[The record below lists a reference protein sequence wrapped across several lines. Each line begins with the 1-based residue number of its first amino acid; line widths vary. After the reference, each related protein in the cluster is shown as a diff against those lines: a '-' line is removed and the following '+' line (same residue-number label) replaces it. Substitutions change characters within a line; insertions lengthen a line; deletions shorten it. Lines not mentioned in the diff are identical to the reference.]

1 MYWGNC
7 VSLMTPPLHLERV
20 RPHRRQNSIFSSFCL
35 QSEEGLENKLGEKMR
50 FSSYL
55 RQFKHVWSK
64 MFNAVCKKPIFKF
77 GERESLGKAG
87 WVEVLTIL
95 PEKALVSC
103 SRREYTRL
111 IHYNI
116 IANVINHVISKA
128 IIVIASIIIINTF
141 QWKLL
146 YLESFEPYLHRS
158 SKCGHMAVKIKPPR
172 TSVVKDHFKVYCKL
186 THHRHKRTTVNPQS
200 MII

>member
-1 MYWGNC
+1 
-7 VSLMTPPLHLERV
+7 
-20 RPHRRQNSIFSSFCL
+20 
-35 QSEEGLENKLGEKMR
+35 MR

-64 MFNAVCKKPIFKF
+64 MLIAVCKKPIFKF

-103 SRREYTRL
+103 SCREYTRL

-141 QWKLL
+141 QWKPL

-172 TSVVKDHFKVYCKL
+172 TSVVKDHFKVDCKL
-186 THHRHKRTTVNPQS
+186 THHRHNRTTENPQS